1 MANTTSH
8 ALRELPADERPRE
21 RLIAYGEAALSNIE
35 LIAVALR
42 TGSRGEN
49 VISLAQRL
57 LGEFHGLAGVA
68 TASVSELCRV
78 AGIGPAKA
86 AQIKAALELGRR
98 LVATGGESRPR
109 ISSPYEAADRF
120 LAEMGNSPQEELRVM
135 LLDTKN
141 QVLRTP
147 TVYIGNVNTSVVRP
161 AEVFREAIRDTAT
174 SVIIA
179 HNHPSGDPT
188 PSPEDVAVTREIVR
202 AGEIL
207 GIRVLDHLVIGKGR
221 FTSLRE
227 RGLGFD
233 GL

>member
-1 MANTTSH
+1 M
-8 ALRELPADERPRE
+8 
-21 RLIAYGEAALSNIE
+21 
-35 LIAVALR
+35 
-42 TGSRGEN
+42 
-49 VISLAQRL
+49 
-57 LGEFHGLAGVA
+57 
-68 TASVSELCRV
+68 
-78 AGIGPAKA
+78 
-86 AQIKAALELGRR
+86 
-98 LVATGGESRPR
+98 
-109 ISSPYEAADRF
+109 
-120 LAEMGNSPQEELRVM
+120 
-135 LLDTKN
+135 
-141 QVLRTP
+141 
-147 TVYIGNVNTSVVRP
+147 NTSVVRP

>member
-1 MANTTSH
+1 MANTIHH

-21 RLIAYGEAALSNIE
+21 RLVAHGEAALSNIE
-35 LIAVALR
+35 LIAIALG
-42 TGSRGEN
+42 TGSHGEN
-49 VISLAQRL
+49 VMSLAQRL

-68 TASVSELCRV
+68 AASVSELCRV
-78 AGIGPAKA
+78 SGVGPAKA

-98 LVATGGESRPR
+98 LVATGGASRPR

-120 LAEMGNSPQEELRVM
+120 LAEMGDAPQEELRVM

-188 PSPEDVAVTREIVR
+188 PSPEDVTVTREIVR
-202 AGEIL
+202 AGELL
-207 GIRVLDHLVIGKGR
+207 GIRVLDHLIIGKGR
-221 FTSLRE
+221 YTSLRE
-227 RGLGFD
+227 RGMGFE
-233 GL
+233 GA